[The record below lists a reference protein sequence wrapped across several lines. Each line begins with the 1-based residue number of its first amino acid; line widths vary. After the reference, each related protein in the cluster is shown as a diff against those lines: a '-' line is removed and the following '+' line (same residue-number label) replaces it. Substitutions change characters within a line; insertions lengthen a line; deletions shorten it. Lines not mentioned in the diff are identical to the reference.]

1 MFTML
6 LIPLAVQ
13 TITDDSDRTLI
24 ESLYR
29 QHYRMMRAAA
39 SRYCQEQMDIDD
51 ILSDSLVALI
61 PKITLLRGMEGRAQS
76 AYILTT
82 VRNTAISYLRRRKL
96 TSNLFQHDGEEALM
110 RVADRAT
117 PEQRIILED
126 ELNRVLQSIRALPAK
141 EQAVLRMK
149 YDMNLR
155 NEEIAHAL
163 GLSEESIRKYL
174 SRGRKRI
181 KEAVLAKEAA
191 SHE

>member
-1 MFTML
+1 ML

-13 TITDDSDRTLI
+13 TIADDSDRTLI

-29 QHYRMMRAAA
+29 QHYRLMRTTA
-39 SRYCQEQMDIDD
+39 SRYCQDKMDVED

-61 PKITLLRGMEGRAQS
+61 PKVEQLRSMESRAQS

-96 TSNLFQHDGEEALM
+96 TSALFLLGSEETLT
-110 RVADRAT
+110 RVADQT
-117 PEQRIILED
+117 TVEQRIILED
-126 ELNRVLQSIRALPAK
+126 ELNRVLQAIRTLPAK

-149 YDMNLR
+149 YDMNMR
-155 NEEIAHAL
+155 NEEIAKSL

-174 SRGRKRI
+174 SRGRKHI
-181 KEAVLAKEAA
+181 KEAMFAKEAA

>member
-1 MFTML
+1 ML

-13 TITDDSDRTLI
+13 TIADDSDRTLI

-29 QHYRMMRAAA
+29 QHYRLMRTTA
-39 SRYCQEQMDIDD
+39 SRYCQDKMDIDD

-61 PKITLLRGMEGRAQS
+61 PKVEQLRSMEPRAQS

-96 TSNLFQHDGEEALM
+96 TSALFQLGGEETLT
-110 RVADRAT
+110 RVADRT
-117 PEQRIILED
+117 TVEQRIILED
-126 ELNRVLQSIRALPAK
+126 ELNHVLQAIGTLPAK

-149 YDMNLR
+149 YDMNMR
-155 NEEIAHAL
+155 NDEIAAAL

-174 SRGRKRI
+174 SRGRKHI
-181 KEAVLAKEAA
+181 KEAIFSKEAA
-191 SHE
+191 PHE